1 MADQI
6 KKTTK
11 KTTRRA
17 SSGNSTTR
25 KASVI
30 KSRTKVMPTEDQV
43 RARAYEIYL
52 RRGCGPGDPGAD
64 WAQAER
70 ELTAEM
76 CE

>member
-1 MADQI
+1 M
-6 KKTTK
+6 
-11 KTTRRA
+11 
-17 SSGNSTTR
+17 
-25 KASVI
+25 I